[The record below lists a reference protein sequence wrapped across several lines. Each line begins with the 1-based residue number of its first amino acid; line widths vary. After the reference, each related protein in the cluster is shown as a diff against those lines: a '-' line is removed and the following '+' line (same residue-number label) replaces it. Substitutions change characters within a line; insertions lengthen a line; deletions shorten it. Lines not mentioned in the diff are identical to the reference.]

1 MYLEIL
7 CKKQNL
13 TKYKMPRY
21 LINISIVWLVIALGF
36 TIKEAVAPHA
46 IGALNPLIK
55 YVGDELV

>member
-1 MYLEIL
+1 MYLGNI
-7 CKKQNL
+7 CIKQNFTNL
-13 TKYKMPRY
+13 KMPRY
-21 LINISIVWLVIALGF
+21 IINISIVWLVIALGF

>member
-1 MYLEIL
+1 
-7 CKKQNL
+7 
-13 TKYKMPRY
+13 MPRY